1 MEYVKFGNTGMDV
14 SRICLGAMGFGDPDK
29 WIHKW
34 VLNENESREIIKKAL
49 ELGINFFDTANSY
62 SLGESEKIL
71 GKALKD
77 FAQRDEIVIAT
88 KVFNTMKK
96 DRANSSG
103 LSRKHI
109 MNEIDNS
116 LNRLETDFIDLY
128 SLLK

>member
-77 FAQRDEIVIAT
+77 FAQRDEIVIQ
-88 KVFNTMKK
+88 VGYQENI
-96 DRANSSG
+96 
-103 LSRKHI
+103 L
-109 MNEIDNS
+109 
-116 LNRLETDFIDLY
+116 
-128 SLLK
+128 